1 MKLKVDEGNT
11 LIKVKS
17 YGNLNQYRK
26 VFWVIN

>member
-26 VFWVIN
+26 VF